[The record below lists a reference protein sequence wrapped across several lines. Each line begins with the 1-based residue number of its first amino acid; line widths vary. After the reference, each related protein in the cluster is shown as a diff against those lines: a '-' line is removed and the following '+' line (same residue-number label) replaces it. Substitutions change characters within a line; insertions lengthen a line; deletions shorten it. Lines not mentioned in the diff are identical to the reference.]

1 MAIVSQVRLTMAI
14 IGVSFF
20 RGTITIKAVSLG
32 LLMYNRR
39 GAPFI
44 TYLGGEALYYVA
56 ENHAYFFG

>member
-1 MAIVSQVRLTMAI
+1 MAI